1 MVEDARTRTWCIDGT
16 TLRGMI
22 RPDGRLQLWLPDE
35 DTRAWPA
42 LVGLAAMD
50 AGGPF
55 LVTRAGDDPAAA
67 VTALR
72 TAGFRRARIETLWRI
87 PVRSLTRFRLR
98 GSHHLVPVTELD
110 PAAVAELDNAV
121 REDIPGSQG
130 WQGTAVDLEETLA
143 DPEFDPELYLIARDA
158 ASGSLDGLVRVWNR
172 LPDPRLGCLGV
183 RRSWR
188 RTGLAADLVA
198 AVAATLQARGVTHVI
213 TETDT
218 SNAASSL
225 AAANHGGLRTGS
237 LVEWERLP

>member
-1 MVEDARTRTWCIDGT
+1 MIEDARTRTWCIDGT

-22 RPDGRLQLWLPDE
+22 RPDGRLQLWLPDV

-42 LVGLAAMD
+42 LVGLASMD
-50 AGGPF
+50 VGGPF
-55 LVTRAGDDPAAA
+55 LVTRSGDDRAAA
-67 VTALR
+67 VAALR
-72 TAGFRRARIETLWRI
+72 TAGFQRARTETLWRI
-87 PVRSLTRFRLR
+87 PVRSLARFRPR

-121 REDIPGSQG
+121 REDIPGTQG
-130 WQGTAVDLEETLA
+130 WQGTAGDLEETLA
-143 DPEFDPELYLIARDA
+143 DPELDPELYLIARDP

-198 AVAATLQARGVTHVI
+198 AVAVTLQARGVTHVI

-218 SNAASSL
+218 TNAAASL